1 MKYLDSRLGKPS
13 LIRETSRT
21 TLLSALRSPVMTV
34 RRKFFS
40 KAEDSL
46 QGVVL
51 EPALESRLREIAI
64 ATRFTKRNYGLFR
77 NLLMHG
83 PPGTGKTL
91 FAKVN
96 LSHLLVD
103 HLTFL
108 FVEIGRTFRIGFCD
122 YDWW

>member
-1 MKYLDSRLGKPS
+1 VKYLESRLGKPS

-21 TLLSALRSPVMTV
+21 TLLTTLRSPIKTI
-34 RRKFFS
+34 RRAFFS

-51 EPALESRLREIAI
+51 DPKLESRLREIAI
-64 ATRFTKRNYGLFR
+64 STRFTKRNYGLFR
-77 NLLMHG
+77 NLLMYG

-96 LSHLLVD
+96 IE
-103 HLTFL
+103 FNGI
-108 FVEIGRTFRIGFCD
+108 F
-122 YDWW
+122 

>member
-21 TLLSALRSPVMTV
+21 TLLTALRSPVKTV
-34 RRKFFS
+34 RRYFS

-51 EPALESRLREIAI
+51 DPRLESRLREIAI
-64 ATRFTKRNYGLFR
+64 STRFTKRNYGLFR

-91 FAKVN
+91 FAKVK
-96 LSHLLVD
+96 
-103 HLTFL
+103 
-108 FVEIGRTFRIGFCD
+108 I
-122 YDWW
+122 

>member
-1 MKYLDSRLGKPS
+1 VKYLDSRLGKPS
-13 LIRETSRT
+13 LIRETSRA
-21 TLLSALRSPVMTV
+21 TLLTALRSPVKTV

-51 EPALESRLREIAI
+51 EPTLESRLREIAI
-64 ATRFTKRNYGLFR
+64 ATRFTKRNHGLFR

-96 LSHLLVD
+96 ICFARINCLIIII
-103 HLTFL
+103 FNFF
-108 FVEIGRTFRIGFCD
+108 FVEISCSFRS
-122 YDWW
+122 

>member
-1 MKYLDSRLGKPS
+1 MLALGVYSARGATQTVVKYLDSRLGKPS

-21 TLLSALRSPVMTV
+21 TLLSALRSPVTTV

-51 EPALESRLREIAI
+51 EPSLESRLREIAI

-96 LSHLLVD
+96 L
-103 HLTFL
+103 F
-108 FVEIGRTFRIGFCD
+108 ING
-122 YDWW
+122 

>member
-1 MKYLDSRLGKPS
+1 MK
-13 LIRETSRT
+13 
-21 TLLSALRSPVMTV
+21 TV
-34 RRKFFS
+34 RRYFS

-46 QGVVL
+46 QGVIL
-51 EPALESRLREIAI
+51 DPALESRLREIAI

-96 LSHLLVD
+96 MSVNEVVD
-103 HLTFL
+103 LARSTFC
-108 FVEIGRTFRIGFCD
+108 FVEISRSFRS
-122 YDWW
+122 

>member
-1 MKYLDSRLGKPS
+1 VKT
-13 LIRETSRT
+13 IRSY
-21 TLLSALRSPVMTV
+21 
-34 RRKFFS
+34 FS

-46 QGVVL
+46 QGVIL
-51 EPALESRLREIAI
+51 DPKLESRLREIAI

-96 LSHLLVD
+96 SSLDEV
-103 HLTFL
+103 F
-108 FVEIGRTFRIGFCD
+108 FF
-122 YDWW
+122 

>member
-1 MKYLDSRLGKPS
+1 MKT
-13 LIRETSRT
+13 IRR
-21 TLLSALRSPVMTV
+21 V
-34 RRKFFS
+34 FFS

-51 EPALESRLREIAI
+51 DPALESRLREIAI

-96 LSHLLVD
+96 LYFFENIQVRFFFSVI
-103 HLTFL
+103 
-108 FVEIGRTFRIGFCD
+108 EISCTFRS
-122 YDWW
+122 

>member
-1 MKYLDSRLGKPS
+1 M
-13 LIRETSRT
+13 T
-21 TLLSALRSPVMTV
+21 TF
-34 RRKFFS
+34 RRYFS

-51 EPALESRLREIAI
+51 EPTLEARLREIAV

-96 LSHLLVD
+96 NRFNRMD
-103 HLTFL
+103 KCYFCFFFFL
-108 FVEIGRTFRIGFCD
+108 FFICIEISCTFRS
-122 YDWW
+122 